1 MKKFIKEFCV
11 RGMMFA
17 WGGPV
22 IMAVVW
28 LCLKASGVLSEL
40 SVGQAALGI
49 FSTTLMAFVAAGIS
63 VVYQMENLP
72 KPFAG
77 LIQASVLYIDY
88 LGIYLLN
95 GWVPVNKIGVFT
107 LIFVGAFVLI
117 WSSIYVPNR
126 IKVAKMNKMMRR
138 QE

>member
-1 MKKFIKEFCV
+1 MKKFIKDFCV

-40 SVGQAALGI
+40 SIGQAALGI
-49 FSTTLMAFVAAGIS
+49 FSTALMAFVAAGIS

-107 LIFVGAFVLI
+107 LIFVGGFVLI
-117 WSSIYVPNR
+117 WSSIYIPIRV
-126 IKVAKMNKMMRR
+126 KVAKMNKMMRR

>member
-77 LIQASVLYIDY
+77 LSQASVLYIDY

-107 LIFVGAFVLI
+107 LIFVGGFVLI
-117 WSSIYVPNR
+117 WSSIYIPIRV
-126 IKVAKMNKMMRR
+126 KVAKMNKMMRR

>member
-1 MKKFIKEFCV
+1 MKKFIKDFCV

-107 LIFVGAFVLI
+107 LIFVGGFVLI
-117 WSSIYVPNR
+117 WSSIYIPIRV
-126 IKVAKMNKMMRR
+126 KVAKMNKMMRR

>member
-1 MKKFIKEFCV
+1 MKKFIKDFCV

-117 WSSIYVPNR
+117 WSSIYIPIRV
-126 IKVAKMNKMMRR
+126 KVAKMNKMMRR

>member
-107 LIFVGAFVLI
+107 LIFVGGFVLI
-117 WSSIYVPNR
+117 WSSIYIPIRV
-126 IKVAKMNKMMRR
+126 KVAKMNKMMRR

>member
-1 MKKFIKEFCV
+1 MRKFMKKFCV

-22 IMAVVW
+22 IMAIVW
-28 LCLKASGVLSEL
+28 LCLQAVGVISEL
-40 SVGQAALGI
+40 TVNQAVLGI
-49 FSTTLMAFVAAGIS
+49 VSITIMAFIAAGIS

-72 KPFAG
+72 KPFAA

-95 GWVPVNKIGVFT
+95 GWVPTNRIGMFT
-107 LIFVGAFVLI
+107 LIFVAVFAVI
-117 WSSIYVPNR
+117 WFSIYVPIR
-126 IKVAKMNKMMRR
+126 IKVAKMNRMIS
-138 QE
+138 Q

>member
-77 LIQASVLYIDY
+77 LIQASVLYFDY

-107 LIFVGAFVLI
+107 LIFVGGFVLI
-117 WSSIYVPNR
+117 WSSIYIPIRV
-126 IKVAKMNKMMRR
+126 KVAKMNKMMRR

>member
-1 MKKFIKEFCV
+1 MKKFVKDFCV

-117 WSSIYVPNR
+117 WSSIYIPIRV
-126 IKVAKMNKMMRR
+126 KVAKMNKMMRR